1 MKSPFVLL
9 LSRTRLLLQESAPY
23 LALLTLPGGY
33 LIAIS
38 GLLHR
43 HWPLR
48 T

>member
-1 MKSPFVLL
+1 MKSLFALL
-9 LSRTRLLLQESAPY
+9 LGRGRLVLQESAPY

-33 LIAIS
+33 LIALT